1 MGPVATREREQ
12 ALAADTSAA
21 EVSHNLVG
29 QRLGK
34 KGQATRERILAAM
47 LRLLADPDGPPVT
60 LTLVAREAKI
70 GLTNLY
76 LYFPDLG
83 ELLLAALQQ
92 VMANSEEAYIEA
104 LRRRWPDEGLETACR
119 QFLGAH
125 FAFWQRHARL
135 LHMRNALA
143 DASDMRVLAYRQSA
157 TQPIL
162 AMLATQMAPAGME
175 PDTDCTDFTTVLF
188 TGLER
193 TATVLTHR
201 NYLQISGHAGMRDR
215 AEHAERLL
223 DAEAKI
229 MALAIAQRRN
239 ARR

>member
-1 MGPVATREREQ
+1 MTRRATAA
-12 ALAADTSAA
+12 ALEIDPGTP

-47 LRLLADPDGPPVT
+47 LHLLADPDGPPVT

-92 VMANSEEAYIEA
+92 VMANSEEAYIAA
-104 LRRRWPDEGLETACR
+104 LQRRWPDDGLEAACR
-119 QFLGAH
+119 NFLGAH

-135 LHMRNALA
+135 LHMRNSLA

-157 TQPIL
+157 TQPVL
-162 AMLATQMAPAGME
+162 AMLAAQMAPAGKE
-175 PDTDCTDFTTVLF
+175 VDSDCSDYATVLF

-201 NYLQISGHAGMRDR
+201 NYLQISGHRSNRGQ

-223 DAEAKI
+223 DAEASI
-229 MALAIAQRRN
+229 MALAVRQRRD
-239 ARR
+239 ARS

>member
-1 MGPVATREREQ
+1 MARSGTTA
-12 ALAADTSAA
+12 ALVTDNGA

-47 LRLLADPDGPPVT
+47 LRLLADPEGPPVT

-92 VMANSEEAYIEA
+92 VMANSDEAYIEA
-104 LRRRWPDEGLETACR
+104 LRRRWPDDNLEAACR
-119 QFLGAH
+119 GFLRAH

-162 AMLATQMAPAGME
+162 AMLAAQMTPEGI
-175 PDTDCTDFTTVLF
+175 PVDTKCTDFATVLF

-201 NYLQISGHAGMRDR
+201 NYLQISGYRGDR
-215 AEHAERLL
+215 GRSEHAERLL

-229 MALAIAQRRN
+229 IALAVRQRRTEGK
-239 ARR
+239 

>member
-1 MGPVATREREQ
+1 MLVA
-12 ALAADTSAA
+12 DSGA

-76 LYFPDLG
+76 LYFPDLS

-92 VMANSEEAYIEA
+92 VMTNSEEAYIEA
-104 LRRRWPDEGLETACR
+104 LQRRWPDDALETACR
-119 QFLGAH
+119 AFLAAH
-125 FAFWQRHARL
+125 FAFWKRHARL

-143 DASDMRVLAYRQSA
+143 DASDLRVLAYRQSA

-162 AMLATQMAPAGME
+162 AMLAAQMAPEGQ
-175 PDTDCTDFTTVLF
+175 PVDSDCTDFATVLF

-201 NYLQISGHAGMRDR
+201 NYLQISGHSGTRGR

-229 MALAIAQRRN
+229 IALAVRQRRD
-239 ARR
+239 ART